1 MAGPYV
7 VTPLTEVLRGEQ
19 TSLPAGTTV
28 VVVTSI
34 LTRAIATEIAYIKES
49 GYQVRV
55 LYTGDQ
61 APAVEL
67 PGVPVVRLGRVLDTQ
82 VENEPAMA

>member
-1 MAGPYV
+1 MV
-7 VTPLTEVLRGEQ
+7 VPRHHK
-19 TSLPAGTTV
+19 S
-28 VVVTSI
+28 
-34 LTRAIATEIAYIKES
+34 IKES

-67 PGVPVVRLGRVLDTQ
+67 AGVPVVRLGRVLDIQ
-82 VENEPAMA
+82 VEHESAVA